1 MLLAVSQ
8 GHPFTLAAQ
17 HVGRTSGNAVA
28 RLIRRFNLEGLEAL
42 TPRHGGG
49 HVVEYTPEV
58 RSTIIAEAL
67 RTPDPE
73 LDGTA
78 TWSLTTLQRSLRNK
92 GLPLISTYTVWT
104 VLHEAGLSWRGQAR
118 KASRPVSAVLL
129 KTCRFVQ
136 DSAREPGVKPVWLT
150 DNVKPESSR
159 SPTRM
164 RKQKKDN
171 RAGVSRGGT
180 LGTLGVGPG

>member
-1 MLLAVSQ
+1 LLAVSQ

-28 RLIRRFNLEGLEAL
+28 RLVRRFNLEGLEAL

-49 HVVEYTPEV
+49 HGVQYTPEV

-78 TWSLTTLQRSLRNK
+78 TWSLTTLQRSLRSK
-92 GLPLISTYTVWT
+92 GLPRISTYTVW
-104 VLHEAGLSWRGQAR
+104 VALHEAGLTWQRSRTWCETGVAQRQRQAGT
-118 KASRPVSAVLL
+118 VL
-129 KTCRFVQ
+129 V
-136 DSAREPGVKPVWLT
+136 T
-150 DNVKPESSR
+150 DPDIEA
-159 SPTRM
+159 
-164 RKQKKDN
+164 KK
-171 RAGVSRGGT
+171 S
-180 LGTLGVGPG
+180 

>member
-1 MLLAVSQ
+1 MAHPQAQPLRPLTPDEQHHLERLSRARSAPAEQVSRAAMLLAVSQ

-92 GLPLISTYTVWT
+92 GLPRISTYTVWT
-104 VLHEAGLSWRGQAR
+104 VLHEAGLTWQRSRTWCETGVAHRQRQAGI
-118 KASRPVSAVLL
+118 
-129 KTCRFVQ
+129 VQ
-136 DSAREPGVKPVWLT
+136 VT
-150 DNVKPESSR
+150 DPDAEA
-159 SPTRM
+159 
-164 RKQKKDN
+164 KK
-171 RAGVSRGGT
+171 R
-180 LGTLGVGPG
+180 

>member
-28 RLIRRFNLEGLEAL
+28 RLVRRFNLEGLEAL

-58 RSTIIAEAL
+58 RSRIIAEAL
-67 RTPDPE
+67 RTPEPE
-73 LDGTA
+73 ADGTG

-92 GLPLISTYTVWT
+92 GLPRISTYTVWT
-104 VLHEAGLSWRGQAR
+104 VLHEAGLTWQRSRTWCETGVAHRQRQAGI
-118 KASRPVSAVLL
+118 
-129 KTCRFVQ
+129 VQ
-136 DSAREPGVKPVWLT
+136 VT
-150 DNVKPESSR
+150 DPDAEA
-159 SPTRM
+159 
-164 RKQKKDN
+164 KK
-171 RAGVSRGGT
+171 R
-180 LGTLGVGPG
+180 